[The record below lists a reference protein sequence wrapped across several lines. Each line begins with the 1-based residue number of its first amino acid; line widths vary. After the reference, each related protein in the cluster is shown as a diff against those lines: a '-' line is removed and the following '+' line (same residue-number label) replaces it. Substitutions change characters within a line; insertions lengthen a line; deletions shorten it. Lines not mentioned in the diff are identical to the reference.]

1 MFRFLLTLLVFL
13 AFVWT
18 AGLVAFVH
26 AIPEHSPEP
35 MAVTDTIVVL
45 TGGELR
51 VDYGF
56 RLLSQGKAR
65 SLFISG
71 VGAGVTVRDLLVNYA
86 LPSMRKQVAE
96 NPQIVTLDYAAS
108 DTHSNAGETQ
118 KFMRLRGYRSMR
130 LVTAGYHMP
139 RSLLEFRLL
148 MPDVTIVPDPVT
160 PPNFRRDQWWRHDTT
175 RRLLLSEYHKTW
187 AVRMRALWMRGQE

>member
-1 MFRFLLTLLVFL
+1 MFRFLLSLLVFL
-13 AFVWT
+13 AFGWT
-18 AGLVAFVH
+18 VGLVAFVH
-26 AIPEHSPEP
+26 TIPAESASPEV
-35 MAVTDTIVVL
+35 VTDTIVVL

-56 RLLSQGKAR
+56 KLLAGEKAR

-71 VGAGVTVRDLLVNYA
+71 VGKGVTVRDLLRANA
-86 LPSMRKQVAE
+86 LPSLAKKVSE
-96 NPQIVTLDYAAS
+96 NPGIVTLDYAAS
-108 DTHSNAGETQ
+108 DTHHNAEETE
-118 KFMRLRGYRSMR
+118 KFMRLRGYQSMR

-139 RSLLEFRLL
+139 RSLLEFRLA
-148 MPDVTIVPDPVT
+148 MPDVEIVPDPVT

-187 AVRMRALWMRGQE
+187 AVRARSMWTRGHA

>member
-1 MFRFLLTLLVFL
+1 MFRFLLTVSVFL
-13 AFVWT
+13 AFGWVV
-18 AGLVAFVH
+18 GLVAFVH
-26 AIPEHSPEP
+26 TIPTTSPMPE
-35 MAVTDTIVVL
+35 AVTDTIVVL

-56 RLLSQGKAR
+56 RLLAQKKAQ

-71 VGAGVTVRDLLVNYA
+71 VGEGVTVRDLLQQGA
-86 LPSMRKQVAE
+86 LPEMRRKVAA
-96 NPQIVTLDYAAS
+96 NPDIVTLDYAAS
-108 DTHSNAGETQ
+108 DTHSNAEETQ

-139 RSLLEFRLL
+139 RSFLEFRLL
-148 MPDVTIVPDPVT
+148 MPDITIVPDPVT

-187 AVRMRALWMRGQE
+187 AVRLRALWMRRAA